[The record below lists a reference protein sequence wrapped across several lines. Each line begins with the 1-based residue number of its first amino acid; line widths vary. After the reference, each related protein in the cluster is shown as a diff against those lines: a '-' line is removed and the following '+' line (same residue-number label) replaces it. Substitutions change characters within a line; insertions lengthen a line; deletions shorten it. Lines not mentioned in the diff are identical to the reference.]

1 MLVDSFFMSL
11 SMTPMPDSRNWFAP
25 VAAHRR
31 RRIPHL
37 YRSDSVWVELDGRK
51 LINFAAN
58 DYLGL
63 ASHAQICDAASR
75 SVEAEG
81 LGSGASRLVSGDAP
95 EWRALESELADWKGY
110 ESALLLGSGMLTN
123 MGLLDALADRHTQ
136 VFCDRLCHAS
146 LIDGARLCRG
156 RMRRYRHLDMT
167 QLARMLADAD
177 AGRRIIVSDGVFS
190 MDGDCAPVGELV
202 DLAERFDAIVVFDDA
217 HGTGVLGPGGRG
229 LAAEARLAGHP
240 RLIEVGTLGKALG
253 GYGAFVL
260 GAQAVIDGLVQRLRT
275 LMYSTALPPAL
286 AAAASCAVRLVREG
300 SARERLQGNLAHF
313 LRQAKRRRLP
323 LMVSRTPIQPL
334 MVGDDATALRAAD
347 QLRQAGF
354 FVPAI
359 RPPTVP
365 EGTAR
370 LRITLSASHEHGQID
385 GLIDVLAGLSGEQ
398 R

>member
-1 MLVDSFFMSL
+1 
-11 SMTPMPDSRNWFAP
+11 MTPMPDSRNWFEP
-25 VAAHRR
+25 VASDRR
-31 RRIPHL
+31 RRIMPRLH
-37 YRSDSVWVELDGRK
+37 RSDGVWVELDGNR
-51 LINFAAN
+51 LLNFASN

-63 ASHAQICDAASR
+63 TAHAQVREAASQ
-75 SVEAEG
+75 VLAVEG
-81 LGSGASRLVSGDAP
+81 LGSGASRLISGDAP
-95 EWRALESELADWKGY
+95 EWRTLERELAAWKGY
-110 ESALLLGSGMLTN
+110 ESALLLGSGMLAN

-136 VFCDRLCHAS
+136 VYCDRLSHAS

-156 RMRRYRHLDMT
+156 RLRRYRHLDMA
-167 QLARMLADAD
+167 QLAHMLADAD

-190 MDGDCAPVGELV
+190 MDGDCADVRELIT
-202 DLAERFDAIVVFDDA
+202 LAERFDAIVVLDDA

-229 LAAEARLAGHP
+229 LVAEAGLAGHP

-275 LMYSTALPPAL
+275 LIYSTALPPAL

-300 SARERLQGNLAHF
+300 GARKRLQANLAHF
-313 LRQAKRRRLP
+313 LEQAKRRELP
-323 LMVSRTPIQPL
+323 LLPSVTPIQPL
-334 MVGDDATALRAAD
+334 LIGDDAAALCAAD

-370 LRITLSASHEHGQID
+370 LRITLSASHEREHID
-385 GLIDVLAGLSGEQ
+385 GLIEALAGLCGEL